1 MIGLAIILTAMIL
14 ISVSIGLGM
23 LSEDTGDDF
32 KPRFFAWLWHL
43 FFGSVFLLI
52 LGVWLTTFG
61 L

>member
-1 MIGLAIILTAMIL
+1 MIGMATMTTAGIL
-14 ISVSIGLGM
+14 IVVAGSLGM

-32 KPRFFAWLWHL
+32 KPPFFAWLWHL

-52 LGVWLTTFG
+52 LGVWLAAFG

>member
-32 KPRFFAWLWHL
+32 KPPFFAWLWHL

-52 LGVWLTTFG
+52 LGVWLAAFG